1 MEARWKVTED
11 LRLRGKKIK
20 VAQMKKQ
27 LMQHVKVI
35 LIMLLKNTS
44 HQIWTLFVVEDEE
57 GIATII
63 YYQQTVKQIEFI
75 QEAALPKTSKVSISI
90 INKK

>member
-1 MEARWKVTED
+1 M
-11 LRLRGKKIK
+11 
-20 VAQMKKQ
+20 
-27 LMQHVKVI
+27 
-35 LIMLLKNTS
+35 
-44 HQIWTLFVVEDEE
+44 WTLFVVEDEE

>member
-1 MEARWKVTED
+1 M
-11 LRLRGKKIK
+11 
-20 VAQMKKQ
+20 
-27 LMQHVKVI
+27 
-35 LIMLLKNTS
+35 
-44 HQIWTLFVVEDEE
+44 FVVEDEE

-90 INKK
+90 INKKQFFPEKDLTQIKMDLSNIQMDSSLSSCCRPTKI